1 MGFKPKVEVK
11 STPILICITFD
22 YAGPSLKSL
31 EEDLK
36 KIYRDYALLLGI
48 AGLVIA
54 LDQLTKALIRENLPF
69 NEIWQPQWLN
79 WLQPYARIVHINNT
93 GAAFGMGQGYNI
105 LFAVLAVLVGIGII
119 YYFPKVSREDWTLRI
134 AMGLQ
139 LGGAWGNLIDR
150 LREGRVTDFISLGN
164 FAVFNVAD
172 SSITIGVI
180 ILLMGVLIKEKR
192 DKKVRDL
199 AASMAAQT
207 SVLAQES
214 TEPAKGDHSE

>member
-1 MGFKPKVEVK
+1 
-11 STPILICITFD
+11 
-22 YAGPSLKSL
+22 
-31 EEDLK
+31 LK
-36 KIYRDYALLLGI
+36 KIFKDYALLLGI
-48 AGLVIA
+48 AALVIA
-54 LDQLTKALIRENLPF
+54 LDQWTKALIRANLPF

-79 WLQPYARIVHINNT
+79 WLQPYARIIHINNT

-105 LFAVLAVLVGIGII
+105 LFATLAVLVGIGII
-119 YYFPKVSREDWTLRI
+119 YYFPKVSKEDWTLRI

-139 LGGAWGNLIDR
+139 LGGAWGNLVDR

-180 ILLMGVLIKEKR
+180 ILLIGVVIKERR

-199 AASMAAQT
+199 AASMTPQ
-207 SVLAQES
+207 SPVMAQES
-214 TEPAKGDHSE
+214 SESGKGENRE